1 MVMWTQPSRG
11 GRSQC
16 KYYKACGS
24 TDNCKR
30 CTAFEKEKR
39 NGKESAR

>member
-1 MVMWTQPSRG
+1 MAIWDKPSTG
-11 GRSQC
+11 GRSDC

-30 CTAFEKEKR
+30 CTGYEKEKK
-39 NGKESAR
+39 NGKNS